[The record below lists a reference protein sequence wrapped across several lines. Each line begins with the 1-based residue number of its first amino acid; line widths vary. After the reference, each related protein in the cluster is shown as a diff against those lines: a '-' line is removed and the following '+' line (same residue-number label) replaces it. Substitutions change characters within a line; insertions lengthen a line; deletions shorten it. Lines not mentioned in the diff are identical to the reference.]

1 MRSSWQDKNHRKGP
15 TGNVYRRVLQLR
27 EILESELT
35 TPGDRVNISA
45 TVAAYED
52 GQLEIRPHLWTY
64 WVGGVKKT
72 NYMEKDNTRWLREV
86 PNWKNE
92 AGHGPSV
99 WGDHVSMLRLISS
112 NL

>member
-1 MRSSWQDKNHRKGP
+1 MARYCQAIHGHQAIHGWPGP
-15 TGNVYRRVLQLR
+15 
-27 EILESELT
+27 
-35 TPGDRVNISA
+35 SA
-45 TVAAYED
+45 D
-52 GQLEIRPHLWTY
+52 GLGPPMAPNSPHLWTY

-112 NL
+112 NI